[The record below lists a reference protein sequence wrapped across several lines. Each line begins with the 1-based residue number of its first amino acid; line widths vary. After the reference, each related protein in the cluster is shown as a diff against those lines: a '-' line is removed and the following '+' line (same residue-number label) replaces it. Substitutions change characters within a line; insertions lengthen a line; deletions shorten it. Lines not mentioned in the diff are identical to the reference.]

1 MTAGTKTSQRGVLRR
16 SLWTGGVALAATM
29 LYPIIARVAIVLA
42 HGKQA
47 GPYENRPARMK

>member
-42 HGKQA
+42 HG
-47 GPYENRPARMK
+47 NRPARMKTGRPV